1 MSGVE
6 TTFLPLLP
14 LSTGVVLPQM
24 VVPLGLE
31 SAEAKA
37 AADAALGGD
46 GLLVLVP
53 RVETDGE
60 PTVYA
65 KVGTVAK
72 IEEAGRLPGGGRG
85 VLVRGLHRAV
95 LGAAVPGFGEG
106 SSADGLFVHTQPVED
121 PTGPPTERAAELM
134 KEYRAVVEAILEHRR
149 ATPFAEALRGIGD
162 PGALADTAGYSPDLS
177 FEQRIELLETLDV
190 TDRLAKALAWAKDTL
205 GELELKQRIRT
216 DVNEGME
223 KRQREFM
230 LRQQMDALR
239 KELGEDGDDGAGD
252 YRARLEELHMPA
264 AVRTAVE
271 REIDRLE
278 RTSEQS
284 PEHSWIRTWLDT
296 LTELPW
302 GQRSDDRLDLTEAR
316 AILDAD
322 HTGLDDVKERIV
334 EHLAVRKLRKER
346 GLDAVSP
353 GDTPDPGR
361 ANPPTRGGS
370 GAILVLVGP
379 PGVGKTSLGESVA
392 RALGR
397 KFVRV
402 ALGGVRDEAEIRG
415 HRRTYVGAQPGRFV
429 RALKEA
435 GTMNPVILLDEVD
448 KLGSDW
454 RGDPTSALLEVLDPA
469 QNHTF
474 RDHYAEVDL
483 DLSDVLFLA
492 TANVLDTIPGPLL
505 DRMEMLR
512 LDGYTEDEKV
522 TIALGHLLPRQRE
535 RNGLEPGEVKVTDA
549 AVRRIVTGYTR
560 EAGVRGLERELG
572 RLLRKAVVKLATSG
586 APDTAGVDR
595 PGSPEAAR
603 DISPILIDVDDVEKA
618 LGRAK
623 FYDEAADRTGVP
635 GVATGLAVT
644 GAGGDVLFVEAGS
657 MPAESGGGLAI
668 TGQLGDVMKESA
680 EIALSYIRS
689 HARAARPTGR
699 LVRQEAVPPPR
710 AGRRGAEGRPLGR
723 CHDDDGAG
731 QPADGP
737 AGQVDGGHDRRGHA
751 VRPGA
756 PDRRAE
762 AEGAGRPPG
771 RAHHGDPPGPQ
782 RPRPRRRARGGAG
795 VDDLPPRRGHR
806 PGPRLGPRGRPE
818 RRRAPGRLSR
828 QNRRS
833 AVPPPGTEERRF
845 GASGRIGSCA
855 GGRSTSRCRRSSRSS
870 GRPGSAT
877 SSTPSCPTRP
887 FPGRWCPAWCCT
899 GASGSSR
906 RSPGPS
912 STTAPATTP
921 AWRRPPTGP
930 PGATPTPPPGSS
942 CPSPGSSRAAPGSPT
957 RPAGPWR
964 SPGSTAWEPF
974 RPRPGDRPP
983 PPGHPAGRRC

>member
-1 MSGVE
+1 MSDVE
-6 TTFLPLLP
+6 TRFLPLLP
-14 LSTGVVLPQM
+14 LSSGVVLPQM

-31 SAEAKA
+31 SDEAKA
-37 AADAALGGD
+37 AADAALAGE

-53 RVETDGE
+53 RVETEDA

-65 KVGTVAK
+65 RVGTVAK
-72 IEEAGRLPGGGRG
+72 IEEAGRLPGGTRG
-85 VLVRGLHRAV
+85 VVVRALHRAI

-106 SSADGLFVHTQPVED
+106 SSGSGLFVQAEPVED
-121 PTGPPTERAAELM
+121 PAGVPSERARELM
-134 KEYRAVVEAILEHRR
+134 KEYRAVIEAILEHRHAR
-149 ATPFAEALRGIGD
+149 PLAEALRGIGD
-162 PGALADTAGYSPDLS
+162 AGALADTAGYSPDLT
-177 FEQRIELLETLDV
+177 FEQRIELLETIDV
-190 TDRLAKALAWAKDTL
+190 TERLEKALGWARETL
-205 GELELKQRIRT
+205 GELELKARIRT
-216 DVNEGME
+216 DVNDSME

-230 LRQQMDALR
+230 LRQQMDAIR
-239 KELGEDGDDGAGD
+239 KELGEDDGDVAAE
-252 YRARLEELHMPA
+252 YRAKIAEMAMPA
-264 AVRTAVE
+264 AVREAVE

-278 RTSEQS
+278 RTGEQS

-334 EHLAVRKLRKER
+334 EHLAVRKLRKDR
-346 GLDAVSP
+346 GLDEAGEL
-353 GDTPDPGR
+353 GDTVP
-361 ANPPTRGGS
+361 ARGGS

-415 HRRTYVGAQPGRFV
+415 HRRTYVGAQPGRIV

-435 GTMNPVILLDEVD
+435 GTMNPVLLLDEVD

-535 RNGLEPGEVKVTDA
+535 RTGLQPGEVEVTDA
-549 AVRRIVTGYTR
+549 AVRQVVTGYTR

-572 RLLRKAVVKLATSG
+572 RLLRKAATRIAAG
-586 APDTAGVDR
+586 TTQAPV
-595 PGSPEAAR
+595 
-603 DISPILIDVDDVEKA
+603 LIDVGNVA
-618 LGRAK
+618 GSLGRPR
-623 FYDEAADRTGVP
+623 FYDEATDRTGVR

-644 GAGGDVLFVEAGS
+644 GAGGDVLFVEAGA

-680 EIALSYIRS
+680 EIALSYVRS
-689 HARAARPTGR
+689 HAEGLGLPAGAFDKKRFHLHVPAGAVPKDGPSAGVTMTTALVSLLTGR
-699 LVRQEAVPPPR
+699 PVKSTVGMTGEVTLSGRVLPIGGVKQKVLAAHRTGLTDVVLPARNGPDLDDVPEAVR
-710 AGRRGAEGRPLGR
+710 EAMTFHLAE
-723 CHDDDGAG
+723 DI
-731 QPADGP
+731 
-737 AGQVDGGHDRRGHA
+737 GQVLA
-751 VRPGA
+751 VALEDA
-756 PDRRAE
+756 P
-762 AEGAGRPPG
+762 
-771 RAHHGDPPGPQ
+771 
-782 RPRPRRRARGGAG
+782 
-795 VDDLPPRRGHR
+795 
-806 PGPRLGPRGRPE
+806 
-818 RRRAPGRLSR
+818 
-828 QNRRS
+828 
-833 AVPPPGTEERRF
+833 
-845 GASGRIGSCA
+845 
-855 GGRSTSRCRRSSRSS
+855 
-870 GRPGSAT
+870 
-877 SSTPSCPTRP
+877 
-887 FPGRWCPAWCCT
+887 
-899 GASGSSR
+899 
-906 RSPGPS
+906 
-912 STTAPATTP
+912 
-921 AWRRPPTGP
+921 
-930 PGATPTPPPGSS
+930 
-942 CPSPGSSRAAPGSPT
+942 SRAA
-957 RPAGPWR
+957 A
-964 SPGSTAWEPF
+964 A
-974 RPRPGDRPP
+974 
-983 PPGHPAGRRC
+983 